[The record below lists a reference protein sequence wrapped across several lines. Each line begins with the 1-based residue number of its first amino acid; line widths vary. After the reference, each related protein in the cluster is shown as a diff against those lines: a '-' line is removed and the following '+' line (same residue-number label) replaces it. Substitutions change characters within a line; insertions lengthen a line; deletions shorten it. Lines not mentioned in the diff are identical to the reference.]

1 MKRVLI
7 SFTLMSLATMASA
20 QLYYEDATNK
30 EMLRHSAYHSESRKE
45 ITLPKQLNGYNV
57 YKADL
62 HTHTVYS
69 DGSVTPQLRVQEA
82 WLDGLDVMAV
92 TEHIEYRP
100 FEKTYA
106 KYMGT
111 EVKEA
116 DLNYSYQLS
125 ESEAKKWGMVI
136 IPGTEITRN
145 GTTVG
150 HFNALFTTDNNAI
163 YDDDP
168 LVAIRNAKAQG
179 ALVMHNHP
187 GWTRKDIDYTKVEK
201 KAYNE
206 GLIDGVEVMNTNE
219 FYPGIVDRCRERGLF
234 IAACSDIHGTT
245 HNDYGY
251 SGYLRPMT
259 LILAKDNSLESL
271 KEALAAGRTIAL
283 GFNTVCG
290 IEELLESFVKASVTA
305 NKVPDSNN
313 IMLTNNTSVP
323 FLVQQGDANPF
334 YLDPF
339 STVRVSGKN
348 CKDNVK
354 LKVLN
359 AFVSENEHLE
369 VKISF

>member
-7 SFTLMSLATMASA
+7 SFALMSFATMASA
-20 QLYYEDATNK
+20 QLYYEDAVNS

-106 KYMGT
+106 EYMGT
-111 EVKEA
+111 EVKAA
-116 DLNYSYQLS
+116 DLNYSYRLS
-125 ESEAKKWGMVI
+125 ESEGKKWGLVI

-150 HFNALFTTDNNAI
+150 HFNALFTTDNNTI
-163 YDDDP
+163 YDEDP

-187 GWTRKDIDYTKVEK
+187 GWTRKDIDYTKTEK
-201 KAYNE
+201 AAYKE

-219 FYPGIVDRCRERGLF
+219 FYPGIVDRCREKGLF

-245 HNDYGY
+245 YNDYGY
-251 SGYLRPMT
+251 SGYIRPLT
-259 LILAKDNSLESL
+259 LILAEDNSLESL
-271 KEALAAGRTIAL
+271 KAALADGRTIAV
-283 GFNTVCG
+283 GFNTICG
-290 IEELLESFVKASVTA
+290 TEALLESFVKASITVT
-305 NKVPDSNN
+305 KVDGTDYL
-313 IMLTNNTSVP
+313 MLTNNTSIP
-323 FLVQQGDANPF
+323 FLIQQGDSNPY

-339 STVRVSGKN
+339 STARINGKK
-348 CKDNVK
+348 CKDSVK
-354 LKVLN
+354 FTVLN
-359 AFVSENEHLE
+359 AFVSEKKHLD
-369 VKISF
+369 VKLSF

>member
-7 SFTLMSLATMASA
+7 SLVLMSFATMASA
-20 QLYYEDATNK
+20 QLYYEDAANSQ
-30 EMLRHSAYHSESRKE
+30 MLRHSAYHSESRKE
-45 ITLPKQLNGYNV
+45 ITLPKHLDGYNV

-106 KYMGT
+106 EYMGT
-111 EVKEA
+111 EVKAA
-116 DLNYSYQLS
+116 DLNYSYRLS
-125 ESEAKKWGMVI
+125 ESEGKKWGLVI

-150 HFNALFTTDNNAI
+150 HFNALFTTDNNTI

-187 GWTRKDIDYTKVEK
+187 GWTRKDIDYTKAEK
-201 KAYNE
+201 AAYKE
-206 GLIDGVEVMNTNE
+206 GLIDGVEVMNTTE
-219 FYPGIVDRCRERGLF
+219 FYPGIVDRCRENGLF

-245 HNDYGY
+245 YNDYGY
-251 SGYLRPMT
+251 SGYIRPMT
-259 LILAKDNSLESL
+259 LILAKDNSMASL
-271 KEALAAGRTIAL
+271 KEALVADRTIAL
-283 GFNTVCG
+283 GFNTICG
-290 IEELLESFVKASVTA
+290 TEALLESFVKASITVTR
-305 NKVPDSNN
+305 VTGSDFLL
-313 IMLTNNTSVP
+313 LTNNTSIP
-323 FLVQQGDANPF
+323 FLIQQGDSNPY

-339 STVRVSGKN
+339 STVRINGKK
-348 CKDNVK
+348 CKDSVK
-354 LKVLN
+354 FTVLN
-359 AFVSENEHLE
+359 AFVSEDEHLE
-369 VKISF
+369 VKLSF